1 MGEYLCAGGLNDA
14 RITIDMIVVVMGV
27 ENLRDFPT
35 SGAGC
40 IQALLKFERVN
51 GERSPVSGQAIR

>member
-1 MGEYLCAGGLNDA
+1 MGEYLCPGRLNNA

-35 SGAGC
+35 SGVGC
-40 IQALLKFERVN
+40 IQALLKLERVN
-51 GERSPVSGQAIR
+51 GERLSRLWAGN